1 MLTRHT
7 AGKSKVSQQR
17 GLHRSRARVVVVCAA
32 ANAPQITAAKADVE
46 ALIRNTHSN
55 PILIRLGWHDAGT
68 HNKNISEWPKSGGAT
83 GSIRLSPE
91 IGHGANAGLQGAL
104 DLIEP
109 IKQKHPAVSYADL
122 YQMASALGVE
132 LAGGPKLEMRYGR
145 VDVNDPAECAPE
157 GNLPA
162 AGHPFP
168 DGSSGPGEHLRRIFY
183 RMGFNDQEIVALS
196 GAHTLGRS
204 RPERSGWGKAE
215 TKYTKDGPGKPG
227 GQSWTVDWLTFNN
240 AYFKDVKARRD
251 GDLLVLPTDAIIF
264 EDDGFKCDL
273 HKGATRLAHE

>member
-157 GNLPA
+157 GNLPGERVKNEINFMLLALQGFRAPFSSVHATYDAA
-162 AGHPFP
+162 AG
-168 DGSSGPGEHLRRIFY
+168 SSS
-183 RMGFNDQEIVALS
+183 V
-196 GAHTLGRS
+196 S
-204 RPERSGWGKAE
+204 RAAE
-215 TKYTKDGPGKPG
+215 
-227 GQSWTVDWLTFNN
+227 QV
-240 AYFKDVKARRD
+240 
-251 GDLLVLPTDAIIF
+251 
-264 EDDGFKCDL
+264 
-273 HKGATRLAHE
+273 